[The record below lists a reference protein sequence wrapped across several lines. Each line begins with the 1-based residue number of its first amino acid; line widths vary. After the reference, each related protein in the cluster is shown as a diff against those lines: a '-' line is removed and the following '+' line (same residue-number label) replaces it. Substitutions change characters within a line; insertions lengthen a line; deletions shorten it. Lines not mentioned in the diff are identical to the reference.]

1 MARHKSDS
9 IKRPNICFYQLVDD
23 WDNWY
28 VELYENFPCYSKEQ
42 LNKREGE
49 GIREI
54 GKINKQIAGRTHK
67 EWYEDNKEQALKR
80 QKENYNNNKDKIL
93 LKRQKEIFFPA
104 HSRATPCNG
113 RLVK

>member
-1 MARHKSDS
+1 MPDYKQGEKYTTRCKTNDTL
-9 IKRPNICFYQLVDD
+9 IYILVVQRIH
-23 WDNWY
+23 Y
-28 VELYENFPCYSKEQ
+28 VKEWHENFPCYSKEQ

-93 LKRQKEIFFPA
+93 LKRQKEIFF
-104 HSRATPCNG
+104 SRASKG
-113 RLVK
+113 HSL

>member
-1 MARHKSDS
+1 MARLKSES
-9 IKRPNICFYQLVDD
+9 IKRPNICFYQLVHD
-23 WDNWY
+23 WDNSY
-28 VELYENFPCYSKEQ
+28 VELCENFPCYSKEQ

-49 GIREI
+49 VIREI

-93 LKRQKEIFFPA
+93 LKRQKEIFFFP
-104 HSRATPCNG
+104 RIQGPL
-113 RLVK
+113 LVTDVW